1 MNHRKDL
8 KRVDL
13 QIASANRHELSL
25 SVFMAEMD
33 HLKQLNDKYGSA
45 TDDGVLTAF
54 SPLCQHVFCHT
65 DMVGPMG
72 A

>member
-1 MNHRKDL
+1 
-8 KRVDL
+8 
-13 QIASANRHELSL
+13 
-25 SVFMAEMD
+25 VFMAEMD